1 MTIFRGRR
9 ADAPSPLPPAQAGV
23 WDLDSLIAWKGPEL
37 VRLARGL
44 LKDPHQA
51 EDVVQDVLAR
61 CVLKWSRI
69 QAVED
74 PSAYLNRMVVNAI
87 VSHHRRPWR
96 REQVSDPAELPEAAV
111 PDASEGHDERQH
123 YLTLL
128 RRLPDAQRATLV
140 LRLYEGLPD
149 AEIAD
154 LLHCSQATVRSH
166 AYRGLRTL
174 RRFLDNDQCQDT
186 PAAKESR

>member
-1 MTIFRGRR
+1 M
-9 ADAPSPLPPAQAGV
+9 
-23 WDLDSLIAWKGPEL
+23 WDLESLVSWKGPEL

-44 LKDPHQA
+44 LRDPHQA

-74 PSAYLNRMVVNAI
+74 PSAYLNRMVVNAV

-96 REQVSDPAELPEAAV
+96 RERVSDPAELP
-111 PDASEGHDERQH
+111 DAPVHDDGAGYGDRQH
-123 YLTLL
+123 YLALL

-149 AEIAD
+149 A
-154 LLHCSQATVRSH
+154 
-166 AYRGLRTL
+166 
-174 RRFLDNDQCQDT
+174 
-186 PAAKESR
+186 